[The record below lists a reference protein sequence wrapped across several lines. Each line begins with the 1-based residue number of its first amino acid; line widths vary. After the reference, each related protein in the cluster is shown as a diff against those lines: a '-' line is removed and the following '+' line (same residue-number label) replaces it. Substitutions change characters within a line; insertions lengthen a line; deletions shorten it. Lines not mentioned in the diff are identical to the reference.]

1 MNVSDLTPGLRPAA
15 KLMKALSSEAR
26 LLILC
31 ELGGGE
37 RSVGQLAEV
46 VGLSQ
51 SALSQ
56 HLAKLRADGL
66 VHTRRRSQTIF
77 YSLASR
83 EVTTVIAVLADLF
96 CPSDGTAERNEPSAD
111 QRCGGRPVGHAT
123 ESQAD
128 SQAGSSSDS
137 RAIPDPPPT
146 GAPS

>member
-31 ELGGGE
+31 ELGQGE
-37 RSVGQLAEV
+37 RSVGQLAGV

-66 VHTRRRSQTIF
+66 VHTRRRSQTIL

-83 EVTTVIAVLADLF
+83 EVATVIAVLAELF
-96 CPSDGTAERNEPSAD
+96 CRTVPAHDAGTA
-111 QRCGGRPVGHAT
+111 CGGPVTA
-123 ESQAD
+123 AP
-128 SQAGSSSDS
+128 SSDDPS
-137 RAIPDPPPT
+137 SGDPP
-146 GAPS
+146 